1 MGLAH
6 SDLSYNNVLVDPVSK
21 SACMIDLDGLVVP
34 GLFPAEVIGTAEFI
48 APEVMATKHLNKSDP
63 DRKLPRR
70 ETDLHSLP
78 VLIYMYLLH
87 RHPLLGGKVHDLDPE
102 TDNLLAM
109 GEKAL
114 FIEHPTDL
122 SNRPKANQLSKWEQ
136 PWGDVV
142 RLPYTLT
149 GPYLSELFDQA
160 FVKGLH
166 HPPSRPAADIWEQAL
181 MKTSDLLQPCSNPA
195 CEQKWY
201 VFDNTTQPK
210 CPFCGQVHSGS
221 LPVLDLYFKSAEG
234 AYRPEQ
240 HRLMVYTNQYLFPW
254 HVNRNILRNEK
265 LTEADKVPAGYFVKH
280 NDKWVLVNQ
289 TLTSLRDVTEQADIP
304 IGGFVELI
312 AGKKILFSNEEGGRV
327 ALVTIVG

>member
-1 MGLAH
+1 MHAMGLAH

-63 DRKLPRR
+63 NRKLPRR

-109 GEKAL
+109 GEHAL

-136 PWGDVV
+136 PWG
-142 RLPYTLT
+142 RC
-149 GPYLSELFDQA
+149 DQA
-160 FVKGLH
+160 AI
-166 HPPSRPAADIWEQAL
+166 HPYR
-181 MKTSDLLQPCSNPA
+181 T
-195 CEQKWY
+195 
-201 VFDNTTQPK
+201 
-210 CPFCGQVHSGS
+210 
-221 LPVLDLYFKSAEG
+221 LP
-234 AYRPEQ
+234 Q
-240 HRLMVYTNQYLFPW
+240 
-254 HVNRNILRNEK
+254 
-265 LTEADKVPAGYFVKH
+265 
-280 NDKWVLVNQ
+280 
-289 TLTSLRDVTEQADIP
+289 
-304 IGGFVELI
+304 
-312 AGKKILFSNEEGGRV
+312 
-327 ALVTIVG
+327 